1 MAVTVNTA
9 QKPKQSKT
17 ASSAPPVDLS
27 DYAVSTEKSEGTR
40 MLLIWV
46 LSIIAA
52 CAVLA
57 IIPGGVTQPFAIGI
71 FAWWL
76 LASIGYLF
84 IAPRLVLRRLRSHG
98 SEYVI
103 SSKKS
108 PRLKTMLS
116 KGSALIGIGEPEGYL
131 VPDTVS
137 QVRVAGPPPFLLVSQ
152 GACDT
157 LSAAEIDCLAL
168 RSLIHIR
175 QGHARRIAMLKFL
188 QDTPPAARILVWP
201 IGFYGAL
208 LRVAWSE
215 LADQTAD
222 RLTLLLVKNHKLV
235 LSSILKQHTATD
247 PLMQDAD
254 VTVEDIDAYVRQSGS
269 IGLKGSEISTQ
280 YKIGSAISNNP
291 YLRAR
296 LEALSGFARSSEYAE
311 AVEKLT
317 NARTGATPAA
327 PSDPISSTTPTPSSS
342 K

>member
-17 ASSAPPVDLS
+17 ASSSPPVDLS
-27 DYAVSTEKSEGTR
+27 NFAAPHEKSEGVR
-40 MLLIWV
+40 MLAIW
-46 LSIIAA
+46 LLCILAL
-52 CAVLA
+52 CALLA
-57 IIPGGVTQPFAIGI
+57 IVPNGVTMPMAIGI

-76 LASIGYLF
+76 LSTIGYLF
-84 IAPRLVLRRLRSHG
+84 IAPRMVLRRLRSHG

-103 SSKKS
+103 SSKKA
-108 PRLKTMLS
+108 PRLKTMLT
-116 KGSALIGIGEPEGYL
+116 KGSALIGIGEPDGYL
-131 VPDTVS
+131 VPDAVS

-152 GACDT
+152 GACET
-157 LSAAEIDCLAL
+157 LSAAELDCLAL

-175 QGHARRIAMLKFL
+175 QGHARRIALLKFL

-201 IGFYGAL
+201 IGFYGSL
-208 LRVAWSE
+208 LRVAWSD

-235 LSSILKQHTATD
+235 SSSIIKQHAATD
-247 PLMQDAD
+247 PLMQDANVTTED
-254 VTVEDIDAYVRQSGS
+254 VDAYVRQSGS

-280 YKIGSAISNNP
+280 YKIGSAIANNP

-296 LEALSGFARSSEYAE
+296 LEALSSFARSSEYAE
-311 AVEKLT
+311 AVQKLT
-317 NARTGATPAA
+317 DARVGATPSAPIDPLSGATPAPSA
-327 PSDPISSTTPTPSSS
+327 P